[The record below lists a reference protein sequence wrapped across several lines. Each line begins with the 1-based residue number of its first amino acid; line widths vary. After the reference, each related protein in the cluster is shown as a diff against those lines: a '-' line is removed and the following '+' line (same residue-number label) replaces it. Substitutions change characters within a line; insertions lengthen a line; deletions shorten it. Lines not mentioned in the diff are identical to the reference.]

1 MISGV
6 ALTAAVAGGCGAVA
20 IGDLVSLARVR
31 RARRTKQRSQRVGAG
46 RFRARLANI
55 SAAAPGDLSALVEAA
70 GTPGGYSARELM
82 AVKLLLAGVM
92 AIAALGCSAALPSR
106 LSPLLL
112 GVAPAAGFLL
122 PDLLLARR
130 ARRRRQQL
138 RGELPAVVDR
148 ILLALRA
155 GLPVGRA
162 LAEAGAHGGG
172 ILAAELCSSDAASK
186 LGVARAA
193 ALEQMARRCQL
204 AEVDALVAAIG
215 RADRQGSPLAAA
227 LGSLAAG
234 ARADNHRRITEQAQ
248 GAAPK
253 IQLIVALLLVPAA
266 ICCVAAGM
274 IAGLAAG

>member
-1 MISGV
+1 M
-6 ALTAAVAGGCGAVA
+6 A
-20 IGDLVSLARVR
+20 IGELVSLARVR
-31 RARRTKQRSQRVGAG
+31 RARRAKQRSQRVGAG
-46 RFRARLANI
+46 RFRTRLANI

-106 LSPLLL
+106 LSLLL

-193 ALEQMARRCQL
+193 ALEQMASRCQL